1 MRRYP
6 IYRQDNN
13 YSCGAYCIKMILKYY
28 HYDIKTKEIKERCR
42 LTSEGISVYGLVCC
56 LKSYHFDAKAYQCD
70 LKTLLN
76 EAKLPCIIHV
86 INENMTH
93 FVVLYQ
99 ITKKYLLIG
108 DPAQGLVK
116 LTEKDVEKV
125 FTGVCICIEHVG
137 RYIINKNQKEVG
149 FKEFII
155 KHLKDSHH
163 SIIKLLMKA
172 VVISFCS
179 IIGSFYFQGLINM
192 LDEVDF
198 YFIMGFSAVFIFVA
212 GIRIIV
218 CYQRKNLE
226 IEIQKK
232 LNYEYVNKT
241 VINMLELPFKYFN
254 CNQEGVLLTK
264 VQNLYS
270 LSDFF
275 IHLYLTIFMDLVLMS
290 GVIIAILLFSL
301 QIGSV
306 VIIVLIVIAFVI
318 TKGMKRLN
326 RLNKKIVTSQEQMNQ
341 GYLEYLEYLKNF
353 YNSHQFFLKQFT
365 KEKINYL
372 FDEYNYNVYWRD
384 KSLNDLNIIS
394 ELLIQG
400 LAFLVVM
407 IAAYYYKNGYI
418 NIGDIVFFYML
429 TTYLIEPLFNIIAF
443 IIEKDEIMILYE
455 RYKEIVPDKKE
466 RKLKIKGKI
475 KEIKFDHITY
485 SYGYSKPIIDH
496 LDLVIKD
503 SIWLKGN
510 TGAGKS
516 TLLRLLMKHDDL
528 IKGQILIN
536 GIPLVNIDPNSLYQ
550 KIIYLDKEP
559 IFYQESLRFNL
570 LLKSKKNYLLEE
582 LLREFAV
589 DQFIDQLEMIIDVEG
604 RPLSSGQQQIMMIIR
619 ALILNPDVLVLDEAL
634 SNVDDYRVEKIL
646 NYLRN
651 CRKEIIVIIVAHQ
664 TKLVNQFYDCVIIK
678 DGKIS

>member
-1 MRRYP
+1 
-6 IYRQDNN
+6 
-13 YSCGAYCIKMILKYY
+13 
-28 HYDIKTKEIKERCR
+28 
-42 LTSEGISVYGLVCC
+42 
-56 LKSYHFDAKAYQCD
+56 
-70 LKTLLN
+70 
-76 EAKLPCIIHV
+76 
-86 INENMTH
+86 
-93 FVVLYQ
+93 
-99 ITKKYLLIG
+99 
-108 DPAQGLVK
+108 
-116 LTEKDVEKV
+116 
-125 FTGVCICIEHVG
+125 
-137 RYIINKNQKEVG
+137 
-149 FKEFII
+149 
-155 KHLKDSHH
+155 
-163 SIIKLLMKA
+163 
-172 VVISFCS
+172 
-179 IIGSFYFQGLINM
+179 
-192 LDEVDF
+192 
-198 YFIMGFSAVFIFVA
+198 
-212 GIRIIV
+212 
-218 CYQRKNLE
+218 
-226 IEIQKK
+226 
-232 LNYEYVNKT
+232 
-241 VINMLELPFKYFN
+241 
-254 CNQEGVLLTK
+254 
-264 VQNLYS
+264 
-270 LSDFF
+270 
-275 IHLYLTIFMDLVLMS
+275 MS

-341 GYLEYLEYLKNF
+341 GYLEYLKNF

-429 TTYLIEPLFNIIAF
+429 TTYLIEPLFNVIAF

-536 GIPLVNIDPNSLYQ
+536 GIPLVNIDSNSLYQ

-651 CRKEIIVIIVAHQ
+651 CRKKIIVIIVAHQ

>member
-42 LTSEGISVYGLVCC
+42 LTSEGISVYGLICC
-56 LKSYHFDAKAYQCD
+56 LKSYHFDAKAYECD
-70 LKTLLN
+70 LKTLLS
-76 EAKLPCIIHV
+76 EAKLPCIIHI

-116 LTEKDVEKV
+116 LTEKEVEKV

-137 RYIINKNQKEVG
+137 RYIIKKNQKEVG

-155 KHLKDSHH
+155 KHLKDSYYN
-163 SIIKLLMKA
+163 IFKLLMKA
-172 VVISFCS
+172 VAISLCS

-212 GIRIIV
+212 GIRIIM

-306 VIIVLIVIAFVI
+306 VIIVLIMIAIVI

-341 GYLEYLEYLKNF
+341 GYLEYLKNF

-372 FDEYNYNVYWRD
+372 FDEYNYNVY
-384 KSLNDLNIIS
+384 
-394 ELLIQG
+394 
-400 LAFLVVM
+400 
-407 IAAYYYKNGYI
+407 
-418 NIGDIVFFYML
+418 
-429 TTYLIEPLFNIIAF
+429 
-443 IIEKDEIMILYE
+443 
-455 RYKEIVPDKKE
+455 
-466 RKLKIKGKI
+466 
-475 KEIKFDHITY
+475 
-485 SYGYSKPIIDH
+485 
-496 LDLVIKD
+496 
-503 SIWLKGN
+503 
-510 TGAGKS
+510 
-516 TLLRLLMKHDDL
+516 
-528 IKGQILIN
+528 
-536 GIPLVNIDPNSLYQ
+536 
-550 KIIYLDKEP
+550 
-559 IFYQESLRFNL
+559 
-570 LLKSKKNYLLEE
+570 
-582 LLREFAV
+582 
-589 DQFIDQLEMIIDVEG
+589 
-604 RPLSSGQQQIMMIIR
+604 
-619 ALILNPDVLVLDEAL
+619 
-634 SNVDDYRVEKIL
+634 
-646 NYLRN
+646 
-651 CRKEIIVIIVAHQ
+651 
-664 TKLVNQFYDCVIIK
+664 
-678 DGKIS
+678 

>member
-341 GYLEYLEYLKNF
+341 GYLEYLKNF

>member
-42 LTSEGISVYGLVCC
+42 LTSEGISVYGLICC
-56 LKSYHFDAKAYQCD
+56 LKSYHFDAKAYECD
-70 LKTLLN
+70 LKTLLS
-76 EAKLPCIIHV
+76 EAKLPCIIHI

-116 LTEKDVEKV
+116 LTEKEVEKV

-137 RYIINKNQKEVG
+137 RYIIKKNQKEVG

-155 KHLKDSHH
+155 KHLKDSYYN
-163 SIIKLLMKA
+163 IIKLLMKA
-172 VVISFCS
+172 VVISLCS

-212 GIRIIV
+212 GIRIIM
-218 CYQRKNLE
+218 CYQRKNLG

-306 VIIVLIVIAFVI
+306 VIIVLIMIAIVI

-341 GYLEYLEYLKNF
+341 GYLEYLKNF

-429 TTYLIEPLFNIIAF
+429 TTYLIEPLFNVIAF

-528 IKGQILIN
+528 IKGRILIN

-589 DQFIDQLEMIIDVEG
+589 DQFIDQLEMTIDVEG

>member
-42 LTSEGISVYGLVCC
+42 LTSEGISVYRLICC
-56 LKSYHFDAKAYQCD
+56 LKSYHFDAKAYECD
-70 LKTLLN
+70 LKTLLS
-76 EAKLPCIIHV
+76 EAKLPCIIHI

-116 LTEKDVEKV
+116 LTEKEVEKV

-137 RYIINKNQKEVG
+137 RYIIKKNQKEVG

-155 KHLKDSHH
+155 KHLKDSYYN
-163 SIIKLLMKA
+163 IIKLLMKA
-172 VVISFCS
+172 VVISLCS

-212 GIRIIV
+212 GIRIIM

-306 VIIVLIVIAFVI
+306 VIIVLIMIAIVI

-341 GYLEYLEYLKNF
+341 GYLEYLKNF

-429 TTYLIEPLFNIIAF
+429 TTYLIEPLFNVIAF

-528 IKGQILIN
+528 IKGRILIN

-589 DQFIDQLEMIIDVEG
+589 DQFIDQLEMTIDVEG

>member
-42 LTSEGISVYGLVCC
+42 LTSEGISVYGLICC
-56 LKSYHFDAKAYQCD
+56 LKSYHFDAKAYECD
-70 LKTLLN
+70 LKTLLS
-76 EAKLPCIIHV
+76 EAKLPCIIHI

-116 LTEKDVEKV
+116 LTEKEVEKV

-137 RYIINKNQKEVG
+137 RYIIKKNQKEVG

-155 KHLKDSHH
+155 KHLKDSYYN
-163 SIIKLLMKA
+163 IIKLLMKA
-172 VVISFCS
+172 VAISLCS

-212 GIRIIV
+212 GIRIIM

-306 VIIVLIVIAFVI
+306 VIIVLIMIAIVI

-341 GYLEYLEYLKNF
+341 GYLEYLKNF

-429 TTYLIEPLFNIIAF
+429 TTYLIEPLFNVIAF

-528 IKGQILIN
+528 IKGRILIN

-589 DQFIDQLEMIIDVEG
+589 DQFIDQLEMTIDVEG

>member
-1 MRRYP
+1 
-6 IYRQDNN
+6 
-13 YSCGAYCIKMILKYY
+13 
-28 HYDIKTKEIKERCR
+28 
-42 LTSEGISVYGLVCC
+42 
-56 LKSYHFDAKAYQCD
+56 
-70 LKTLLN
+70 
-76 EAKLPCIIHV
+76 
-86 INENMTH
+86 
-93 FVVLYQ
+93 
-99 ITKKYLLIG
+99 
-108 DPAQGLVK
+108 
-116 LTEKDVEKV
+116 
-125 FTGVCICIEHVG
+125 
-137 RYIINKNQKEVG
+137 
-149 FKEFII
+149 
-155 KHLKDSHH
+155 
-163 SIIKLLMKA
+163 
-172 VVISFCS
+172 
-179 IIGSFYFQGLINM
+179 
-192 LDEVDF
+192 
-198 YFIMGFSAVFIFVA
+198 
-212 GIRIIV
+212 
-218 CYQRKNLE
+218 
-226 IEIQKK
+226 
-232 LNYEYVNKT
+232 
-241 VINMLELPFKYFN
+241 MLELPFKYFN

-270 LSDFF
+270 LSDFY

-341 GYLEYLEYLKNF
+341 GYLEYLKNF

-429 TTYLIEPLFNIIAF
+429 TTYLIEPLFNVIAF

-536 GIPLVNIDPNSLYQ
+536 GIPLVNIDSNSLYQ

-651 CRKEIIVIIVAHQ
+651 CRKKIIVIIVAHQ

>member
-42 LTSEGISVYGLVCC
+42 LTSEGISVYGLICC
-56 LKSYHFDAKAYQCD
+56 LKSYHFDAKAYECD
-70 LKTLLN
+70 LKTLLS
-76 EAKLPCIIHV
+76 EAKLPCIIHI

-116 LTEKDVEKV
+116 LTEKEVEKV

-137 RYIINKNQKEVG
+137 RYIIKKNQKEVG

-155 KHLKDSHH
+155 KHLKDSYYN
-163 SIIKLLMKA
+163 IFKLLMKA
-172 VVISFCS
+172 VAISLCS

-212 GIRIIV
+212 GIRIVV

-306 VIIVLIVIAFVI
+306 VIIVLIMIAIVI

-341 GYLEYLEYLKNF
+341 GYLEYLKNF

-429 TTYLIEPLFNIIAF
+429 TTYLIEPLFNVIAF

-528 IKGQILIN
+528 IKGRILIN

-589 DQFIDQLEMIIDVEG
+589 DQFIDQLEMTIDVEG

>member
-42 LTSEGISVYGLVCC
+42 LTSEGISVYGLICC
-56 LKSYHFDAKAYQCD
+56 LKSYHFDAKAYECD
-70 LKTLLN
+70 LKTLLS
-76 EAKLPCIIHV
+76 EAKLPCIIHI

-116 LTEKDVEKV
+116 LTEKEVEKV

-137 RYIINKNQKEVG
+137 RYIIKKNQKEVG

-155 KHLKDSHH
+155 KHLKDSYYN
-163 SIIKLLMKA
+163 IFKLLMKA
-172 VVISFCS
+172 VAISLCS

-212 GIRIIV
+212 GIRIIM

-306 VIIVLIVIAFVI
+306 VIIVLIMIAIVI

-341 GYLEYLEYLKNF
+341 GYLEYLKNF

-429 TTYLIEPLFNIIAF
+429 TTYLIEPLFNVIAF

-528 IKGQILIN
+528 IKGRILIN

-589 DQFIDQLEMIIDVEG
+589 DQFIDQLEMTIDVEG

>member
-42 LTSEGISVYGLVCC
+42 LTSEGISVYGLICC
-56 LKSYHFDAKAYQCD
+56 LKSYHFDAKAYECD
-70 LKTLLN
+70 LKTLLS
-76 EAKLPCIIHV
+76 EAKLPCIIHI

-116 LTEKDVEKV
+116 LTEKEVEKV

-137 RYIINKNQKEVG
+137 RYIIKKNQKEVG

-155 KHLKDSHH
+155 KHLKDSYYN
-163 SIIKLLMKA
+163 IIKLMKA
-172 VVISFCS
+172 VAISLCS

-212 GIRIIV
+212 GIRIIM

-306 VIIVLIVIAFVI
+306 VIIVLIMIAIVI

-341 GYLEYLEYLKNF
+341 GYLEYLKNF

-429 TTYLIEPLFNIIAF
+429 TTYLIEPLFNVIAF

-528 IKGQILIN
+528 IKGRILIN

-570 LLKSKKNYLLEE
+570 LLKSKKNY
-582 LLREFAV
+582 FCYSPNSNKM
-589 DQFIDQLEMIIDVEG
+589 QLG
-604 RPLSSGQQQIMMIIR
+604 
-619 ALILNPDVLVLDEAL
+619 LV
-634 SNVDDYRVEKIL
+634 RV
-646 NYLRN
+646 
-651 CRKEIIVIIVAHQ
+651 
-664 TKLVNQFYDCVIIK
+664 
-678 DGKIS
+678 

>member
-149 FKEFII
+149 FKEFVI
-155 KHLKDSHH
+155 KHLKDSYH

-212 GIRIIV
+212 GIRIVV

-241 VINMLELPFKYFN
+241 VINML
-254 CNQEGVLLTK
+254 
-264 VQNLYS
+264 
-270 LSDFF
+270 
-275 IHLYLTIFMDLVLMS
+275 
-290 GVIIAILLFSL
+290 
-301 QIGSV
+301 
-306 VIIVLIVIAFVI
+306 
-318 TKGMKRLN
+318 
-326 RLNKKIVTSQEQMNQ
+326 
-341 GYLEYLEYLKNF
+341 
-353 YNSHQFFLKQFT
+353 
-365 KEKINYL
+365 
-372 FDEYNYNVYWRD
+372 
-384 KSLNDLNIIS
+384 
-394 ELLIQG
+394 
-400 LAFLVVM
+400 
-407 IAAYYYKNGYI
+407 
-418 NIGDIVFFYML
+418 
-429 TTYLIEPLFNIIAF
+429 
-443 IIEKDEIMILYE
+443 
-455 RYKEIVPDKKE
+455 
-466 RKLKIKGKI
+466 
-475 KEIKFDHITY
+475 
-485 SYGYSKPIIDH
+485 
-496 LDLVIKD
+496 
-503 SIWLKGN
+503 
-510 TGAGKS
+510 
-516 TLLRLLMKHDDL
+516 
-528 IKGQILIN
+528 
-536 GIPLVNIDPNSLYQ
+536 
-550 KIIYLDKEP
+550 
-559 IFYQESLRFNL
+559 
-570 LLKSKKNYLLEE
+570 
-582 LLREFAV
+582 
-589 DQFIDQLEMIIDVEG
+589 
-604 RPLSSGQQQIMMIIR
+604 
-619 ALILNPDVLVLDEAL
+619 
-634 SNVDDYRVEKIL
+634 
-646 NYLRN
+646 
-651 CRKEIIVIIVAHQ
+651 
-664 TKLVNQFYDCVIIK
+664 
-678 DGKIS
+678 